1 MAGQVVRAQ
10 NHSGL
15 QHDASHHE
23 FTPLGIRY
31 SEDRHFANRGMFVD
45 DRFDLGG
52 VNIFATCDDHVF
64 QAVKDV
70 EIAVGIPIADVSRT
84 KHSVSKCESGV
95 LRIVPVAPHD
105 IGAPCDQFPLLPDFH
120 FLSCLVLDSQVN
132 SWTGPPTGYEL
143 ALDMFLIFK
152 TREEAGLAEPIAL
165 EKFHVRQKL
174 SGATDKFRRHWRTAI
189 SQNLEA
195 AQVIRLCFRHLRQQV
210 QHSRHQDRVSYAFA
224 LDQLTETLRAEL
236 WNRDLARTESWC
248 CEHGG
253 KIGNVKNR
261 CRMQIDTAFSVSHPI
276 AEVVDVRQDVGV
288 THHDALRPARR
299 ATGIDECQNRFRV
312 INRIWTG
319 LIPDV
324 EGLFIEHDL
333 PLKLHGRSWE

>member
-1 MAGQVVRAQ
+1 M
-10 NHSGL
+10 L
-15 QHDASHHE
+15 
-23 FTPLGIRY
+23 
-31 SEDRHFANRGMFVD
+31 VD
-45 DRFDLGG
+45 DRFDLAGID
-52 VNIFATCDDHVF
+52 IFPACDNHVF

-70 EIAVGIPIADVSRT
+70 EIAVRILIADVSRT

-174 SGATDKFRRHWRTAI
+174 PRLMDKLWRHWRAAI

-195 AQVIRLCFRHLRQQV
+195 AQVIRLCFGKLRQQV
-210 QHSRHQDRVSYAFA
+210 QHRRHEHRMSYAFA

-236 WNRDLARTESWC
+236 WNRDLARSESRC

-253 KIGNVKNR
+253 KIGNVKNW
-261 CRMQIDTAFSVSHPI
+261 CRMQIDAAFSVSHPI
-276 AEVVDVRQDVGV
+276 AKVAEVRQDVGV
-288 THHDALRPARR
+288 SHHDPFRPAGR
-299 ATGIDECQNRFRV
+299 AARVDEGQNRFRV
-312 INRIWTG
+312 I
-319 LIPDV
+319 D
-324 EGLFIEHDL
+324 
-333 PLKLHGRSWE
+333 